1 MSKLL
6 KVNTD
11 FEIDTI
17 VFLKSDPDQLQ
28 RLVTAIII
36 FDSAIQYR
44 LSCGV
49 EETDHWS
56 HEIVKEKNVIM

>member
-1 MSKLL
+1 VSKLL
-6 KVNTD
+6 KVNID

-17 VFLKSDPDQLQ
+17 VFLKSDPEQLQ

-36 FDSAIQYR
+36 FESAIQYR

-56 HEIVKEKNVIM
+56 HEIVKERNLML

>member
-1 MSKLL
+1 MSYTL
-6 KVNTD
+6 KAKAD

-17 VFLKSDPDQLQ
+17 VFLKTDFDQLP
-28 RLVTAIII
+28 RLVTAIIV
-36 FDSAIQYR
+36 FESAIQYR

-56 HEIVKEKNVIM
+56 HEIVKERNLML